1 MTYTN
6 AVAVAFQAT
15 NGVLDK
21 LILET
26 NIPVTH
32 RTFLTTYKTKLAS
45 KSSTKT
51 EDRRMH
57 YILGVWMI
65 QRHKITA

>member
-6 AVAVAFQAT
+6 AVAVALQAT

-32 RTFLTTYKTKLAS
+32 RTFLTTYKAKLAA
-45 KSSTKT
+45 KSTTKT
-51 EDRRMH
+51 EDRRFLH
-57 YILGVWMI
+57 ILDVWMI